1 MAGPERVGSVFM
13 STSCSLYDWCFP
25 LHDEQGANSLAGE
38 KKKGGGALKCD
49 ALSGSGSS
57 VPRSHL
63 GAFDD
68 AWRVRVGEVS
78 GAKNTSRG

>member
-1 MAGPERVGSVFM
+1 MTGVSLCM
-13 STSCSLYDWCFP
+13 TSRARIAWL
-25 LHDEQGANSLAGE
+25 GR

-68 AWRVRVGEVS
+68 ARRVRVGEVS